1 MYFGFN
7 LAVANK
13 NVLRLKIND
22 KWCPY
27 LILDG
32 VAEIADN
39 NLKIISRQVEEV
51 SDINMTVDEA
61 KKEIDLKN
69 QELINAKTKQ
79 EKILAAINL
88 RKASARYQVLTMVN

>member
-1 MYFGFN
+1 MTNG
-7 LAVANK
+7 
-13 NVLRLKIND
+13 
-22 KWCPY
+22 CPY

-61 KKEIDLKN
+61 KKN
-69 QELINAKTKQ
+69 
-79 EKILAAINL
+79 
-88 RKASARYQVLTMVN
+88 